1 MDFRDRIA
9 WRDEARKT
17 LAHRRLLDL
26 MTVSAAFGG
35 GAFGKQY
42 VDQLLEEM
50 EDKPLMTAEERKAAE
65 QAEHMANLQALKG
78 AMPRSKRKRAGG

>member
-17 LAHRRLLDL
+17 LARRRLLDL

-35 GAFGKQY
+35 GDFGKQF

-50 EDKPLMTAEERKAAE
+50 EDKPLMTAEERKEAE
-65 QAEHMANLQALKG
+65 QAEHMANLHALKG
-78 AMPRSKRKRAGG
+78 AVPKRKRKQGGG